1 MAWLH
6 VHFSF
11 AKLFALT
18 LLPRPPGPVMMTAD
32 TSRLALLNAALFV
45 MQAAVNVAYAHEFVR
60 LWGAYETLIS
70 PATFALLIW
79 LVIYV
84 LEGLLVLVDV
94 FYPECSLYA
103 DATKPM
109 QLRACFALS
118 CVTNTAWVLAFVKGH
133 VYAATVLIYLLWLVL
148 LMLYIYSV
156 NDRNARGSF
165 DWKEYACNE
174 LPIALYFGWVT
185 VTAFTHLAMSLQ
197 QAKQSY
203 LAVEG
208 YVVLLSVVLVM
219 ALLALLYAEDGIVAL
234 ATIWYL
240 VAIWTRPKTLSVAVR
255 CADMSV
261 RACAAQGAMLLSA
274 LLLISWLHMLLSERY
289 VGRRT
294 QRWRVGQY

>member
-1 MAWLH
+1 
-6 VHFSF
+6 
-11 AKLFALT
+11 
-18 LLPRPPGPVMMTAD
+18 MTMD
-32 TSRLALLNAALFV
+32 TSRLAMLNATLFV
-45 MQAAVNVAYAHEFVR
+45 MQAAVNIVYAHDFVR

-70 PATFALLIW
+70 PAAFALAIW
-79 LVIYV
+79 PVIYV

-94 FYPECSLYA
+94 FYPDSSLYA

-109 QLRACFALS
+109 QLRVCFALT
-118 CVTNTAWVLAFVKGH
+118 CVANSAWLLAFVKGYM
-133 VYAATVLIYLLWLVL
+133 YAATVMIYLLWLVL

-165 DWKEYACNE
+165 DWKEYVCSE

-185 VTAFTHLAMSLQ
+185 VTAFTHLAMALQ

-219 ALLALLYAEDGIVAL
+219 ALLALLYAEDGVVVL

-240 VAIWTRPKTLSVAVR
+240 VGIWTRPNMLPVTMR
-255 CADMSV
+255 CADLSV
-261 RACAAQGAMLLSA
+261 RACAAQGAMLLTA
-274 LLLISWLHMLLSERY
+274 LLIISWLHMLLSERY
-289 VGRRT
+289 VSLPT
-294 QRWRVGQY
+294 QRWSVVLT